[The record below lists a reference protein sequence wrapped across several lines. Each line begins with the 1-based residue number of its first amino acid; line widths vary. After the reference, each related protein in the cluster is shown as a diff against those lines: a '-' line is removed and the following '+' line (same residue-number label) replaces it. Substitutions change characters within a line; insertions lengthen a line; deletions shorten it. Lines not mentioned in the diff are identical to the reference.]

1 MIDVKCGRVVMIY
14 AIFNVALLM
23 VKLPLRRSRELGP
36 SSTHGESRYINH
48 HFTCCIAINLK
59 MRIHSTWECLAVLSV
74 FEVY

>member
-1 MIDVKCGRVVMIY
+1 
-14 AIFNVALLM
+14 M

-59 MRIHSTWECLAVLSV
+59 MRIHSIWECLAVLSV